1 MGFDNMTL
9 FKEINIWRR
18 AGRGGLVRYRCFEN
32 LETGRFH
39 LRNADTFDGPITQ
52 EELDARDA
60 YFYDF
65 LVNAFAEEPF
75 EDHATLMDA
84 IQAHEADF
92 SSS

>member
-1 MGFDNMTL
+1 MTL

-18 AGRGGLVRYRCFEN
+18 AERGGLVRYRCFES

-39 LRNADTFDGPITQ
+39 VRNADTFEGPITQ
-52 EELDARDA
+52 EELNARDA

-65 LVNAFAEEPF
+65 LADAFAEEPF
-75 EDHATLMDA
+75 EDHATLIDA

-92 SSS
+92 S